1 MKPKGEKAPRPAAT
15 DREAN
20 VNALEHSPTSIHSSY
35 LNPPARQL
43 QLTPASAVQ
52 VRRIS
57 WFVDQWIP
65 DASLTLLA
73 GREGIGKSTIACHWA
88 AKASTGEITGMPVNV
103 AYVVTEDDPHTT
115 VVPRLK
121 AAGANL
127 DRIQFLN
134 VRITDLYESESS
146 WTANL
151 ELPRDNQE
159 LTRILRANE
168 IRLLVLDAAKSVM
181 SERLDGNKDT
191 DIRHFLE
198 PLAATAQSCGCVV
211 LGLVHFGKRETADT
225 GKLILGSAAWSQV
238 ARSVLAVR
246 QDPDTKRLFVT
257 NAKANLAKRTLSRI
271 AWIDSVELQLSDGE
285 FDEVGVL
292 RWGEET
298 DLDGSHLLG
307 AGDVEHDP
315 NITDAELWLLDLLK
329 KEQCLSKKQVLALA
343 ARSRVGAERTIM
355 RAFKKIEGVSVHRG
369 YPRLAYWLP
378 PGANPDAILDD

>member
-1 MKPKGEKAPRPAAT
+1 MSTKNGEAPRSGGT
-15 DREAN
+15 DHEAN
-20 VNALEHSPTSIHSSY
+20 KNAIEHSPFSVHSSSIV
-35 LNPPARQL
+35 PPTRQL
-43 QLTPASAVQ
+43 HLTPASAVRA
-52 VRRIS
+52 RRVS
-57 WFVDQWIP
+57 WFIDQWIP

-88 AKASTGEITGMPVNV
+88 AKTSTGELTGAPANV

-134 VRITDLYESESS
+134 VRITDICESGSS

-151 ELPRDNQE
+151 ELPKDNQE
-159 LTRILRANE
+159 LAKILRENE

-191 DIRHFLE
+191 DIRRFLE
-198 PLAATAQSCGCVV
+198 PLASIARSCGCVV
-211 LGLVHFGKRETADT
+211 LGLVHFGKRESADT

-246 QDPDTKRLFVT
+246 QDPDTKRLFVS
-257 NAKANLAKRTLSRI
+257 NAKANLAKRTLSRL
-271 AWIDSVELQLSDGE
+271 AWIESVEVQISDE
-285 FDEVGVL
+285 EVDEVGVL

-307 AGDVEHDP
+307 VGDMDHDP
-315 NITDAELWLLDLLK
+315 NITDAEIWLLDYLR
-329 KEQCLSKKQVLALA
+329 KEQCVSKKQVLAQA
-343 ARSRVGAERTIM
+343 ARNSVGAERTMM
-355 RAFKKIEGVSVHRG
+355 RAFKKIKGVSVHRG
-369 YPRLAYWLP
+369 YPRLAFWLP
-378 PGANPDAILDD
+378 PGADPDAISEE